1 MQFDYGTE
9 VSESQNE
16 VRVRPQDS
24 VNQRVAAYRLTSSPT
39 ARVMSAVDYW
49 GTNVDHVGV
58 RSMHRAF
65 ELTAEAAVDTYRS
78 EGPEA
83 EVGRDDLNQVDFRM
97 DHWEF
102 LQSSPHVE
110 WGDELGAAAV
120 DCAASAA
127 TVGGAVDAVVEAVRN
142 TLRYETGSTEIGI
155 GLSDL
160 WTNAAGVCQDF
171 AHLAIGM
178 LRSIEIPARYVSGY
192 LFAQDETA
200 LVDDESPEVTVQ
212 THAWIEA
219 AVPGHGWIAR
229 DPTNGGL
236 VGERH
241 VVIGRARDYADVP
254 PVRGVFKGDADVE
267 VDAHVVIAKLGS
279 PGLGP
284 RLDPGPDRSFV
295 AGALPSPAQQ
305 WQTQQ

>member
-1 MQFDYGTE
+1 MQFEYGTE

-16 VRVRPQDS
+16 VRVRPNDS
-24 VNQRVAAYRLTSSPT
+24 VSQRVAAYRLTSSPT
-39 ARVMSAVDYW
+39 ARVLSAVDYW

-58 RSMHRAF
+58 RSMHRSF
-65 ELTAEAAVDTYRS
+65 ELVAEAAVDTYPT
-78 EGPEA
+78 EEPEN
-83 EVGRDDLNQVDFRM
+83 EVGREALNVVDFRM
-97 DHWEF
+97 NHWEF
-102 LQSSPHVE
+102 LQPSPHVD
-110 WGDELGAAAV
+110 WDQELGAAAV
-120 DCAASAA
+120 ECTAGTA
-127 TVGGAVDAVVEAVRN
+127 TVGGAVDAVVDAVRS

-160 WTNAAGVCQDF
+160 RAGGAGVCQDF

-178 LRSIEIPARYVSGY
+178 LRSIEVPARYVSGY
-192 LFAQDETA
+192 LFAEDETA
-200 LVDDESPEVTVQ
+200 LRDDESPEVRVQ

-254 PVRGVFKGDADVE
+254 PVRGVFKGDATVE
-267 VDAHVVIAKLGS
+267 VDAQVVIAKLGPAS
-279 PGLGP
+279 PSP
-284 RLDPGPDRSFV
+284 HLDPGVDRPFV
-295 AGALPSPAQQ
+295 AGAVPTAQQ
-305 WQTQQ
+305 WQAQQ